1 MDALSRMNKA
11 PVTLPSWEQVNI
23 LRDPPSSIHTRK
35 KERVSEGDVTHNIR
49 EMKDRT
55 SDNILRFA
63 RGQNP
68 MVSVSYSDHGG
79 NKSGVEASNPY
90 KVMRDGA
97 FRPPM
102 FRPIEDLQPLSRQKF
117 ERPARQTAK
126 SVNVANFQFKNL
138 SEQTI
143 DKEVLR
149 GSIVPRTTRN
159 IAGQA
164 VETYVGNTILD
175 PLQYSVATQV
185 SSKLSSE
192 RERDALS
199 DGRHLTE
206 RKYGSVASNK
216 KVNDGGPDW
225 IDDRTS
231 NNSTSDYLWSS
242 VSSNKKVND
251 GGPELIDDRT
261 SNNSTS
267 DYLWSSVSSNKKVN
281 DGGPELIDDRTSN
294 NSTSDYLWS
303 SVSSNKQ
310 SSLYSNTTPDY
321 RKELKRKLDDRNGTT
336 NLRGKYTRKV
346 DVNGDLAPEV
356 LASRPVITV
365 EGKRSVSGRGSVSRN
380 REVSELQL
388 NRPSTF
394 GSANRSGLSA
404 STGDVSRTNSL
415 ASSIE
420 RLNRPRYG
428 AFEDRVV
435 IGARGPRYNI
445 IPHLPNKDPRK
456 GSRFQQPSFTIENEN
471 ITNESGYGPNW

>member
-267 DYLWSSVSSNKKVN
+267 DYLWSSVSSNK
-281 DGGPELIDDRTSN
+281 
-294 NSTSDYLWS
+294 
-303 SVSSNKQ
+303 Q

>member
-242 VSSNKKVND
+242 VSSNK
-251 GGPELIDDRT
+251 
-261 SNNSTS
+261 
-267 DYLWSSVSSNKKVN
+267 
-281 DGGPELIDDRTSN
+281 
-294 NSTSDYLWS
+294 
-303 SVSSNKQ
+303 Q